1 MSPRSGVLISPD
13 PTPPP
18 PPYPALHL
26 IRVAIVEDHAI
37 VREGLRMVLATY
49 PDIVVGGDS
58 ATAESAF
65 ELVANDKPDVLL
77 VDVTLGDADGIR
89 LVRDLRIRHRD
100 LPIVV
105 LTMHRD
111 AETVRQALLAGAR
124 GYVVKGATS
133 QALVDAIRAV
143 SRGEQYLHSTIASA
157 IIDDS
162 IHWMQST
169 TRLSAREREILSL
182 LAGGKSA
189 ASIGVALGISVHTVN
204 RHLANLSSKLQ
215 VRGRIGLVR
224 YAVENGLIRG

>member
-1 MSPRSGVLISPD
+1 MNPRSALLLPPD
-13 PTPPP
+13 AAPRPPN
-18 PPYPALHL
+18 PATHL
-26 IRVAIVEDHAI
+26 IRVGIVEDHAI
-37 VREGLRMVLATY
+37 VREGLRMVLETY

-157 IIDDS
+157 IIDNS

-169 TRLSAREREILSL
+169 TRLSSREREILSL